1 MKNQKSPHP
10 LKLSAEIN
18 LMSDEQVRWYYAK
31 INLPIICKNYYDEFS
46 SIHSKIEQYIY
57 ETGDV
62 HNHASN
68 VKATQTHWDTHKRN
82 IHIGE
87 IANKALSII
96 REGNSDHTIEMA
108 ECWGVSYKKGEHT
121 ILHNHFRYLWSF
133 CYYVK
138 VSENTSPLVLHNI
151 YNPERNDFI
160 ELNLFPVPG
169 DMVIF
174 FGILSHSVPPSNT
187 DEERIMIAGNIIK
200 SKDPPPQYYPGGA
213 QILHQLVGPPPPPK
227 PQRSLLKLP

>member
-1 MKNQKSPHP
+1 MTM
-10 LKLSAEIN
+10 I
-18 LMSDEQVRWYYAK
+18 EQVRGYDAK
-31 INLPIICKNYYDEFS
+31 INLPICRKNYYDEFS

-87 IANKALSII
+87 IANKALSIT
-96 REGNSDHTIEMA
+96 REGMAQGQQTIEMA
-108 ECWGVSYKKGEHT
+108 ECWGVSYKNGEHT
-121 ILHNHFRYLWSF
+121 ILHNHFLYLWSF

-138 VSENTSPLVLHNI
+138 VSENTSPLIFHDI
-151 YNPERNDFI
+151 YNPERNDFM

-174 FGILSHSVPPSNT
+174 ASGLSHSVPSSNT
-187 DEERIMIAGNIIK
+187 DEERIMIAGNIWYNYNK
-200 SKDPPPQYYPGGA
+200 TEMD
-213 QILHQLVGPPPPPK
+213 
-227 PQRSLLKLP
+227 